1 MSLALSQP
9 LLARGSSVDWNEYLS
24 SGSIMQAQADMSTS
38 VLGDFESVC
47 RFPLEK
53 ESSSTLDL
61 ILAGNRLA
69 GKRISD
75 VRQGK

>member
-1 MSLALSQP
+1 MDSDSDVPSLALSQP

-24 SGSIMQAQADMSTS
+24 S
-38 VLGDFESVC
+38 
-47 RFPLEK
+47 EK